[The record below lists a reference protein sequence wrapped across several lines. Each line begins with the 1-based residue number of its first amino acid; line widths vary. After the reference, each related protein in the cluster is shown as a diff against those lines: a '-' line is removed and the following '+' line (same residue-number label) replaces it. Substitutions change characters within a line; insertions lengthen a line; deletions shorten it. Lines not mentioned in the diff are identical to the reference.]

1 MLDFSHASLFIF
13 QKPSLFCMVVISTF
27 LPVSLNPIPIPTLT
41 RAPAWVQG
49 SLSLQD
55 LLCHQDEMAFIP
67 INTKIGYNMVV
78 HFFLWFTFPFDK
90 LHYCFWKS
98 NLQSEK
104 LKKSSEN
111 FCLVAFNCPLCL
123 RLLWL
128 LCPFVQETSG
138 RSISELVTLGC
149 AVIFLTEAEMGICAG
164 HFWKKNNLRWNI

>member
-1 MLDFSHASLFIF
+1 MLDFSHVSLFIF
-13 QKPSLFCMVVISTF
+13 QKPSLFCEVVISTF

-41 RAPAWVQG
+41 PPPAWVQG

-78 HFFLWFTFPFDK
+78 HFFMV
-90 LHYCFWKS
+90 YISFWQVALLFFENQNCSLK
-98 NLQSEK
+98 K